1 MPINNNISIILI
13 ILMLILGILI
23 LKLKNTTNSRFQNK
37 DVRYK
42 YIINEKEYDNVPVN
56 LPVRVK
62 FKNCGHL
69 KLQSVLQD
77 VFDKYKFKKINENSN
92 NWDLYIPCGY
102 NYVETEV
109 KNIKIT
115 NPNQK
120 VFAIKGCD
128 KIASKN
134 ELWKMVSDFYGH
146 DEASRLIPES
156 FIINNKEDINN
167 FKRKFNK
174 ENLYLLK
181 KNIQR
186 KEGIYISN
194 NFNKI
199 MDIITETN
207 KNLKLYYNNINNNK
221 NNLDYYFNKKIL
233 HKTENNNNKTIN
245 KKITTV
251 KAENYS
257 KNQNINSLINNYKI
271 IQIYINNLYLI
282 GNRKCNLRL
291 YLLVICNKG
300 NKESYLYKYGKCIY
314 TNKEYTNI
322 NFENANTEREKHL
335 TSYNLDPVIYETLPE
350 SLEDLKNYL
359 GTVKFN
365 NLWNDIIILFV
376 NVMNAVKSKICNSSN
391 LKDIVSFQLFGA
403 DIIFTK
409 NLHPYLLEL
418 NKGPSMKYITNN
430 DKNMKLNLNE
440 DIFKEVGI
448 IPFKNKEKSNFI
460 KINTNKF

>member
-174 ENLYLLK
+174 
-181 KNIQR
+181 
-186 KEGIYISN
+186 
-194 NFNKI
+194 
-199 MDIITETN
+199 
-207 KNLKLYYNNINNNK
+207 
-221 NNLDYYFNKKIL
+221 
-233 HKTENNNNKTIN
+233 
-245 KKITTV
+245 
-251 KAENYS
+251 
-257 KNQNINSLINNYKI
+257 
-271 IQIYINNLYLI
+271 
-282 GNRKCNLRL
+282 
-291 YLLVICNKG
+291 
-300 NKESYLYKYGKCIY
+300 
-314 TNKEYTNI
+314 
-322 NFENANTEREKHL
+322 
-335 TSYNLDPVIYETLPE
+335 
-350 SLEDLKNYL
+350 
-359 GTVKFN
+359 
-365 NLWNDIIILFV
+365 
-376 NVMNAVKSKICNSSN
+376 
-391 LKDIVSFQLFGA
+391 
-403 DIIFTK
+403 
-409 NLHPYLLEL
+409 
-418 NKGPSMKYITNN
+418 
-430 DKNMKLNLNE
+430 
-440 DIFKEVGI
+440 
-448 IPFKNKEKSNFI
+448 
-460 KINTNKF
+460 